1 MLYSYNI
8 NKPHKHSVERNQIQE
23 YILYS
28 STYMNFKNQKTE
40 PMMTE
45 IRIRT
50 AYGDDDQDGLQGG
63 KKKLSDTEFGKL

>member
-1 MLYSYNI
+1 
-8 NKPHKHSVERNQIQE
+8 
-23 YILYS
+23 
-28 STYMNFKNQKTE
+28 MNFKNQKTE

-63 KKKLSDTEFGKL
+63 KKKLSDIEFGKL